1 MANPVCFMDITVNG
15 QPVGR
20 LEIVVREDIVP
31 KTTASFVNLCRDGYK
46 GSRVHRIIPGFMM
59 QVGKWLGDADESTP
73 DVTASQR
80 VNGGKTMYGETFEDE
95 NFILRHSG
103 AGILS
108 MVNTGKDTNST
119 EFFLCATRTSWLDGK
134 HVVFGF
140 VRKGFDVINK
150 ISALGSSEGVPT
162 HVVRIADCGVL
173 ESEAPPIDAL

>member
-73 DVTASQR
+73 DVTA
-80 VNGGKTMYGETFEDE
+80 V
-95 NFILRHSG
+95 SG
-103 AGILS
+103 RLLDAAADSLS
-108 MVNTGKDTNST
+108 LN
-119 EFFLCATRTSWLDGK
+119 L
-134 HVVFGF
+134 
-140 VRKGFDVINK
+140 
-150 ISALGSSEGVPT
+150 
-162 HVVRIADCGVL
+162 
-173 ESEAPPIDAL
+173 